1 MRTRR
6 ALPADAPTMART
18 IALGFDTYRAFA
30 PIGWP
35 APPDETAGIRHRL
48 STPGAWALLAEIAG
62 EPAGHVALLPRHGD
76 ESRTALLWQLFV
88 RPAWWGSG
96 LAGALHEAFERDA
109 RERGYAR
116 AALRTPAAHTRA
128 RRFYAR
134 RGWRVDGPPEW
145 MPELQL
151 ALVTMRR
158 AL

>member
-1 MRTRR
+1 MRR

-18 IALGFDTYRAFA
+18 MALGFDTYRAFA
-30 PIGWP
+30 PLGWRAP
-35 APPDETAGIRHRL
+35 AVETAGIRRRMA
-48 STPGAWALLAEIAG
+48 TPGAWALLAEIAG
-62 EPAGHVALLPRHGD
+62 EPAGHVALLPLHGD
-76 ESRTALLWQLFV
+76 ESRTAHLWQLFV

-96 LAGALHEAFERDA
+96 LAGALHEAFEQSA
-109 RERGYAR
+109 RERGHAQ